1 MSDEFGFHTRRMMML
16 CNSNLYNVSTGAS
29 MELFEYVRSR
39 GFDRRTWYPEGMVL
53 TEGKGASGAP
63 VSHGVGKHPL
73 GKKTVADVSEAIIG
87 ASLLATRKEKNKFDM
102 GIRAISKLV
111 DSEDHRIDSWSE
123 FAKLYT
129 PPAWQLDS
137 QDPIA
142 IDLAVTIKD
151 SMGYSFRYPRL
162 LRSAFTHSSEQH
174 ANVPDYQRLE
184 FLGDAVLD
192 MVCINWLFNKF
203 EDRNPQWLT
212 EHKMAMVSNK
222 FLAAVAVRL
231 GFDKHIKATT
241 PRLLLDISRYAGKV
255 RAALEN
261 REVKRDFWTEIDD
274 PPKSLSDL
282 VESYLGAVIVDSRF
296 DYGEA
301 ERFFDSHILW
311 FFEDIQLYDGFANK
325 HPTTFLHK
333 KLTEYGC
340 MNYVLKCSDQPEGP
354 VAVRIM
360 AGVII
365 HRDVVATAES
375 SSARYAKV
383 RASQACLRLLDGLS
397 ITEFREKFGC
407 NCRET
412 SDG

>member
-16 CNSNLYNVSTGAS
+16 CNSNLFNVATDPS
-29 MELFEYVRSR
+29 MDLPKYVRSR
-39 GFDRRTWYPEGMVL
+39 AFNRRTWYPEGMVL
-53 TEGKGASGAP
+53 RAGKGASQEP
-63 VSHGVGKHPL
+63 VSHGIGKHPL

-87 ASLLATRKEKNKFDM
+87 ACLLATRDMKNKFDT
-102 GIRAISKLV
+102 GIRAISNLV
-111 DSEDHRIDSWSE
+111 NSDDHRIDSWSE
-123 FAKLYT
+123 FGNLYT
-129 PPAWQLDS
+129 PPAWQLDA

-142 IDLAVTIKD
+142 IDLAAKIKD
-151 SMGYSFRYPRL
+151 SMGYAFRYPRL
-162 LRSAFTHSSEQH
+162 LRSAFTHSSDQH
-174 ANVPDYQRLE
+174 TTVPDYQRLE

-241 PRLLLDISRYAGKV
+241 TKLLLDIGRYAGKV
-255 RAALEN
+255 RAALEKP
-261 REVKRDFWTEIDD
+261 EVRRDFWTEIDD

-282 VESYLGAVIVDSRF
+282 VESYLGAVIVDSGF
-296 DYGEA
+296 DYEQA
-301 ERFFDSHILW
+301 ERFFEEHIFW
-311 FFEDIQLYDGFANK
+311 FFEDMTLYDSYANK

-340 MNYVLKCSDQPEGP
+340 MDYKLLCSDQPEGP
-354 VAVRIM
+354 VAVRIT
-360 AGVII
+360 AGVVI
-365 HRDVVATAES
+365 HNGVVATAES

-383 RASQACLRLLDGLS
+383 RASHNCLRLLDGLS
-397 ITEFREKFGC
+397 IQDFREKYGC
-407 NCRET
+407 NCREAA
-412 SDG
+412 GG